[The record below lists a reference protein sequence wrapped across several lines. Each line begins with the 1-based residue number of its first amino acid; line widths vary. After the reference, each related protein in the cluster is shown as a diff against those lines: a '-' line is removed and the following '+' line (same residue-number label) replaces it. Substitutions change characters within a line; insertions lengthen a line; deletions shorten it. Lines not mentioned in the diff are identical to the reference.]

1 MILINEFQTKKV
13 YFYLQPTIV
22 NPKYLFKFTSN
33 DTNEETLM
41 ISPNTS
47 QFSNYQSFTF
57 SNNST
62 LPNGSVFFKFDF
74 LLPPIVPLSSGLRV
88 EYWPPGPFGNPL
100 EYFDA
105 SVFLNTPFW
114 LYFHDTETLMN
125 IPNLVMGPKR
135 LIKFY
140 GAFGGPPFTEL
151 LYSNMTQ
158 QEKDLFDGFLDYM
171 ANLKG
176 GFSLIPGTYDYE
188 IYQTQYDTLNVAS
201 ASGNPLEIGLMTVK
215 QSPTASNFIWK
226 EEVVNNYVYYN
237 PQSPTPPGLT
247 GV

>member
-1 MILINEFQTKKV
+1 
-13 YFYLQPTIV
+13 
-22 NPKYLFKFTSN
+22 
-33 DTNEETLM
+33 M
-41 ISPNTS
+41 ISENTS
-47 QFSNYQSFTF
+47 LFNHYQSFTF

-74 LLPPIVPLSSGLRV
+74 ILPPLLPLSLGLRV
-88 EYWPPGPFGNPL
+88 EYAPGGPFGNPV
-100 EYFDA
+100 ESFDA

-125 IPNLVMGPKR
+125 IPNLVTGPKR

-140 GAFGGPPFTEL
+140 GPGGTEPFTEL
-151 LYSNMTQ
+151 LYSDMTQ

-171 ANLKG
+171 GNLKG
-176 GFSLIPGTYDYE
+176 AFSLIPGTYDYE
-188 IYQTQYDTLNVAS
+188 IYQTQYNILNVGS
-201 ASGNPLEIGLMTVK
+201 ASGLPLEIGLMTVK